1 MYGLLY
7 LGAAAVNE
15 TQMTAISTA
24 LTNAASTVLDTFIG
38 LLPIIGL
45 IVGVSFA
52 ISFVSGKFRK
62 IERKK
67 A

>member
-1 MYGLLY
+1 MGLLY
-7 LGAAAVNE
+7 LGASAVNE
-15 TQMTAISTA
+15 TQMNSISTA
-24 LTNAASTVLDTFIG
+24 LTGAANTVLDTFIG
-38 LLPIIGL
+38 LLPIIAL

-62 IERKK
+62 IERKR

>member
-1 MYGLLY
+1 MGLLY

-15 TQMTAISTA
+15 TQMTAISNA
-24 LTNAASTVLDTFIG
+24 LTTAASTVLDTFIG
-38 LLPIIGL
+38 LLPIIAL

-62 IERKK
+62 LEKK
-67 A
+67 RG